1 MCPHLPR
8 VARSRT
14 RRDPVRKV
22 GHTSGDAC
30 TRCARD
36 HPHGLARPEP
46 AGGSQR
52 LISMT
57 THSAPGRHA
66 TFLRA
71 GCDRKTSGWASVV
84 TGFVA
89 LWVAAAT
96 GLLYFDNMAS
106 PLHEYPRL
114 VGKLAGLGCGSL
126 AGASVFTLT
135 WWVARRSRVL
145 LVVLVGAVCMSG
157 WVLLPRQVDVS
168 ESWVPQV
175 NPRWACTGWSFRH
188 YPPDTSDASDTIY
201 CVGLETRIADG

>member
-1 MCPHLPR
+1 M
-8 VARSRT
+8 
-14 RRDPVRKV
+14 
-22 GHTSGDAC
+22 
-30 TRCARD
+30 
-36 HPHGLARPEP
+36 
-46 AGGSQR
+46 
-52 LISMT
+52 
-57 THSAPGRHA
+57 
-66 TFLRA
+66 RA
-71 GCDRKTSGWASVV
+71 GCDREPSGWASVV

-145 LVVLVGAVCMSG
+145 LVVLVGAVCVSG

-188 YPPDTSDASDTIY
+188 YPPDTFDASDTIY